1 MVCHVHWFLA
11 DFGVPFSITATTWLA
26 LVFAPL
32 YSKVHFWNVHM
43 ADHEERLHNVGTV
56 LRTVSANASATVRK
70 VAIST
75 LSAHKSAFVGNPSW
89 LDWSLTGIWRQSL
102 HSYVCWSVYTL
113 VHSHCL
119 AQTRRS
125 NCHFRIFAWLGLRL
139 WGPTQVCH
147 WLSENLL
154 EQRLAGAYEVPWHVS
169 FQIQS
174 LSSSSKCTNR
184 TVQFNVKNALKSQLN
199 AANWAHKLP
208 MVILALRTLYRE
220 KCDASAAVML
230 YGMNLRLPNQ
240 FYPTSTACSDNPR
253 AALLRHP

>member
-184 TVQFNVKNALKSQLN
+184 TVQFNREERSEVSVKCCQLGSQVAHGDLGF
-199 AANWAHKLP
+199 ANSVSWK
-208 MVILALRTLYRE
+208 MW
-220 KCDASAAVML
+220 C
-230 YGMNLRLPNQ
+230 
-240 FYPTSTACSDNPR
+240 FCSSDVVWHEFTF
-253 AALLRHP
+253 A